1 MDCGLNQQNTL
12 PTGIMKKISHHIIK
26 SSILVE
32 KNNRRQCGIEKIDE
46 KYQSRKGTLLKYKGD
61 KFLEDSGGV
70 WNEDNTRSTFDS
82 AKIEQ
87 KLNHK
92 TLPSQ
97 EELKEAKLLK
107 ESWSGICSKNNL

>member
-1 MDCGLNQQNTL
+1 M
-12 PTGIMKKISHHIIK
+12 
-26 SSILVE
+26 
-32 KNNRRQCGIEKIDE
+32 
-46 KYQSRKGTLLKYKGD
+46 LKYKGD

-107 ESWSGICSKNNL
+107 ESVAKIIYDNSSHYRSYLDIGWKADGK

>member
-1 MDCGLNQQNTL
+1 MIVYAL
-12 PTGIMKKISHHIIK
+12 
-26 SSILVE
+26 
-32 KNNRRQCGIEKIDE
+32 
-46 KYQSRKGTLLKYKGD
+46 QSRQNQLYRGAVKYKGD

-97 EELKEAKLLK
+97 EELEEAKLLK
-107 ESWSGICSKNNL
+107 ESWFGICSKNNLW

>member
-1 MDCGLNQQNTL
+1 
-12 PTGIMKKISHHIIK
+12 
-26 SSILVE
+26 
-32 KNNRRQCGIEKIDE
+32 
-46 KYQSRKGTLLKYKGD
+46 LLKYKGD